1 VRRTRVLNTDLLR
14 LIPLLLKSIP
24 GPGPQFT
31 AFRGSFPGIKWAVRE
46 VDYSVP
52 SSVEVKN
59 ESAPP

>member
-1 VRRTRVLNTDLLR
+1 VCRSRILKTDLLR
-14 LIPLLLKSIP
+14 LIPPPLKSIP

-31 AFRGSFPGIKWAVRE
+31 AFRGSFPRIKWGVRE